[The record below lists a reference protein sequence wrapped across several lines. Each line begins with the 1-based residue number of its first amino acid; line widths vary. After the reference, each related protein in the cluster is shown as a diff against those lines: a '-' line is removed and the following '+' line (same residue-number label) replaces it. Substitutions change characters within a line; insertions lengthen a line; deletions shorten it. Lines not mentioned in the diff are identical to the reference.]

1 MIRTINWLTL
11 ALLSFNYHGT
21 LGAQET
27 APDAGHRFPATE
39 RPAADTLIDGK
50 LTAAASQVDLDRGLL
65 AHWPLRGDVVD
76 MVTGTA
82 SGEIQG
88 PVDLRSSDRSAG
100 FFGSG
105 SWLEIP
111 ATKAPR
117 LAGGDFSLAA
127 WVRCDEADP
136 RGDGQLT
143 GDLIS
148 QYDPRS
154 RRGFQLS
161 LKSAAGVTSNQP
173 NWRHLQFGIDDDRS
187 GAWRDCGRPGE
198 AVFGFALAVH
208 EGALYAGTC
217 EAGQGQAG
225 TVYRY
230 GGEQNWIDCGA
241 PDRSNSVTSL
251 AVYRGQLYAGT
262 GKYRLAGSS
271 LTESENEQL
280 GGRVFRYAGGKQWV
294 LCGELPDTEAIGG
307 LVVFKDRL
315 HASSLYR
322 PAGFFRYEPE
332 TQTWSR
338 LPVPQGLDATTQEI
352 ADRRVEAMTVFGG
365 YLYASSYD
373 GGHVYRFDSEGWLDC
388 GRLGDNTQTYS
399 FAQYDGRL
407 YVGTWP
413 SGRVYRFEEPNRWS
427 DVGRLGEE
435 LEVMGMMVHNGRLFA
450 GTLPL
455 AEVYAFNGTD
465 AWQRLKQLD
474 TTPDVRFRRAWTM
487 AEHDGELFT
496 STLPSGKIFAYTQG
510 AQVSWGHPLP
520 SRWCHVAATQ
530 SDQRLTLYLDGVKV
544 SQSPLLEGE
553 AHNLDTQAP
562 LRIGAG
568 MNGTLNGQL
577 SDVRIY
583 GRALEPREV
592 GALATRPPTA
602 AER

>member
-1 MIRTINWLTL
+1 MLRTIGWLTL
-11 ALLSFNYHGT
+11 SLLGLGCHGVT
-21 LGAQET
+21 QAQSEPLPRQADRSGLRASVDESVLADLG
-27 APDAGHRFPATE
+27 
-39 RPAADTLIDGK
+39 
-50 LTAAASQVDLDRGLL
+50 SGLL
-65 AHWPLRGDVVD
+65 AHWPLQGDTVNAISGLALGDLRG
-76 MVTGTA
+76 
-82 SGEIQG
+82 Q
-88 PVDLRSSDRSAG
+88 VDLGSSAHAAG

-111 ATKAPR
+111 ATAAPR
-117 LAGGDFSLAA
+117 LAEGDFSVAA

-136 RGDGQLT
+136 RGGGLLT

-148 QYDPRS
+148 QYDPLS
-154 RRGFQLS
+154 RRGFHLS

-173 NWRHLQFGIDDDRS
+173 NWRHLQFGIDDDRA

-208 EGALYAGTC
+208 EGALYVGTC
-217 EAGQGQAG
+217 EAGQNQAG

-230 GGEQNWIDCGA
+230 GGDQNWVDCGA

-271 LTESENEQL
+271 LPESENGQL
-280 GGRVFRYAGGKQWV
+280 GGRVFRYAGARRWE
-294 LCGELPDTEAIGG
+294 LCGELPDTEAVGG
-307 LVVFKDRL
+307 LVVYRDRL

-332 TQTWSR
+332 TQSWLR
-338 LPVPQGLDATTQEI
+338 LSVPQGLDATTQST
-352 ADRRVEAMTVFGG
+352 ADRRVEAMTVYAGH
-365 YLYASSYD
+365 LYASSYD
-373 GGHVYRFDSEGWLDC
+373 GGHVYRFDGETWLDC

-399 FAQYDGRL
+399 FAQFNGSL
-407 YVGTWP
+407 HVGTWP
-413 SGRVYRFEEPNRWS
+413 SGRVYRFEEPNRWT

-455 AEVYAFNGTD
+455 AEVHAFNGKD
-465 AWQRLKQLD
+465 AWQRLTQLD

-487 AEHDGELFT
+487 AEHAGELFT
-496 STLPSGKIFAYTQG
+496 STLPSGKVFAYSQG
-510 AQVSWGHPLP
+510 TQVSWGQPLP
-520 SRWCHVAATQ
+520 SRWCHVAATR
-530 SDQRLTLYLDGVKV
+530 SDQHLTLYLDG
-544 SQSPLLEGE
+544 SQVAQSSRLGG
-553 AHNLDTQAP
+553 AAYRLDSEAP

-568 MNGTLNGQL
+568 MNGTLNGEL

-583 GRALEPREV
+583 GRSLDPAEV
-592 GALATRPPTA
+592 TALATRPPTA
-602 AER
+602 AE